1 MLRVALGTAVTVAP
15 MVIFFHDNI
24 GFIAKVEGASM
35 QPALNP
41 EGQRTSDYVF
51 LNKWK
56 AKNHHYIRGEV
67 VSLISPR
74 NPHQKLVKRIIA
86 LEGDNIRTLGY
97 KEKMIEI
104 PKGHCWMEGDNYRK
118 SMDSNY
124 FGPVPKGL
132 ITAKVSHIIWPPYR
146 WQSMEVI
153 HTNHRRVRPRRK
165 SLPSS

>member
-1 MLRVALGTAVTVAP
+1 MHYPRYNRFTNL
-15 MVIFFHDNI
+15 
-24 GFIAKVEGASM
+24 K
-35 QPALNP
+35 
-41 EGQRTSDYVF
+41 
-51 LNKWK
+51 NK
-56 AKNHHYIRGEV
+56 
-67 VSLISPR
+67 SSPR

-97 KEKMIEI
+97 KEKLIEI